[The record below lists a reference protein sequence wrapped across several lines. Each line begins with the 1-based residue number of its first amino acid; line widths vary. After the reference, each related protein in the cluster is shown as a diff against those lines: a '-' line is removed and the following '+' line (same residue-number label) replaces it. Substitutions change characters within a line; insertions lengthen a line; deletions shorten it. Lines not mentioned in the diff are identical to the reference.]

1 MLHHS
6 ENEVRDGGDGL
17 VIKVLWSSCFHGE
30 ANGRT
35 YGVDAS
41 SRVVSKSKL
50 CEERVPDLP
59 AYIEFAVHL
68 KSKSCRI
75 SSPLSLPCIS
85 SNTVET
91 NDAFAVPLRY
101 TKWHINDVQDRRKG

>member
-1 MLHHS
+1 VLHHS
-6 ENEVRDGGDGL
+6 ENEVRNGGDGL
-17 VIKVLWSSCFHGE
+17 LIKVLCIMLSWE